1 MNFSSLFKKK
11 KQKKSRNKLQLEVT
25 QSKNTL
31 KISGT
36 FKQPEYYAKELWI
49 VAKEDY
55 EQFKVAEIT
64 PTNTFEF
71 SISLDD
77 LLQQLTKE
85 YDKGIFLWY
94 IKIKR
99 PYMPGSDDENI
110 LNKDYELVEEEGRK
124 FVEYLIRLG
133 RFQQTRIQGLTYY
146 TKYNQYFIMY
156 ITEKGNLSIKLNEEL
171 ISPVKLQI
179 DRVKRR
185 GSLFKLDGKIFTKS
199 SKIEKA
205 YVHLKGRESKQE
217 YRLHSLNIQSQ
228 DELTERKYGLNRYYY
243 SAEIDFAQVG
253 NNSLLDDDV
262 YDVYLGVK
270 FYESN
275 EERLIRVGRPT
286 FRAKLQLTDL
296 SAKNSVEGIII
307 HPYFTFKAANLSFEI
322 YKFDL
327 ESYLYLQKNMRW
339 SWLIRLLNKNKDV
352 WLVGERT
359 YKAQD
364 TGYAF
369 FKYMRKKHPDHKVF
383 YVIDKN
389 SPEYENVKTLGNVLN
404 YKSREHIKYSLIAKK
419 VISSHH
425 PDYLYPIRTE
435 KFKNK
440 VKADKVFLQH
450 GIMGTK
456 NMVANYGKNATS
468 GFTTDFFI
476 VSSDFEKAMIVND
489 FGYHPKEVFV
499 TGLSRFDTLFAED
512 VEWKRQILIIPTW
525 RDWIVNDEAFFE
537 SEYYERYKRLI
548 HHEQLQKM
556 AKQYNLE
563 IVFCLHPNMQRYTN
577 YFEHPSVRIIN
588 QGEVDVQHLIKE
600 SALMLTDYSSVGFD
614 FSFLHKPVIYYQFDR
629 DRFIGKRPS
638 HLDLDNDLPGEIC
651 FEENEVIELLH
662 SYCENNFQMKPE
674 YVKRANKFIKYRD
687 RNACKRIYHVVRNN
701 TAKKPLIYSSKV
713 DLLVTGVFNKFR
725 KSRYYFPTMK
735 MLYNIGRKVIKPDK
749 NLILF
754 ESGLGKQYADSPRY
768 IYEEIVKRGL
778 KYKKVWVYN
787 KQHRFMDPNTIRIK
801 RLSPQYYYYLLK
813 AGYWVNNQ
821 NFPTYIKK
829 PRKTRY
835 LQTWHGTPLKRM
847 LFDLEEVYGRD
858 DGYKERVSS
867 AVENWD
873 YLISPSPYA
882 TKAFRSAFRFKK
894 EVLELGYPRN
904 DIFYRPEKEDIIN
917 KVRNK
922 LRIPEDKKVI
932 LYAPTFRDNQ
942 TTKDN
947 KFTFEIKMDLERMKE
962 QLGDEYVV
970 LLRLHV
976 VVSSKLRIDESLTDF
991 AKNVSGYPDI
1001 QELLLISDI
1010 LITDY
1015 SSVMFD
1021 FANTGN
1027 PMLFFTYDLAD
1038 YRDNLR
1044 GFYMDFEEEAPGPL
1058 VINTD
1063 EIIENINNIDDIKM
1077 KYNKKYKAFQE
1088 KYCPLEDGNASK
1100 RVVDRLF
1107 NK

>member
-1 MNFSSLFKKK
+1 M
-11 KQKKSRNKLQLEVT
+11 
-25 QSKNTL
+25 
-31 KISGT
+31 
-36 FKQPEYYAKELWI
+36 
-49 VAKEDY
+49 
-55 EQFKVAEIT
+55 
-64 PTNTFEF
+64 
-71 SISLDD
+71 
-77 LLQQLTKE
+77 
-85 YDKGIFLWY
+85 
-94 IKIKR
+94 
-99 PYMPGSDDENI
+99 
-110 LNKDYELVEEEGRK
+110 
-124 FVEYLIRLG
+124 
-133 RFQQTRIQGLTYY
+133 
-146 TKYNQYFIMY
+146 
-156 ITEKGNLSIKLNEEL
+156 
-171 ISPVKLQI
+171 
-179 DRVKRR
+179 
-185 GSLFKLDGKIFTKS
+185 
-199 SKIEKA
+199 
-205 YVHLKGRESKQE
+205 
-217 YRLHSLNIQSQ
+217 
-228 DELTERKYGLNRYYY
+228 
-243 SAEIDFAQVG
+243 
-253 NNSLLDDDV
+253 
-262 YDVYLGVK
+262 
-270 FYESN
+270 
-275 EERLIRVGRPT
+275 
-286 FRAKLQLTDL
+286 
-296 SAKNSVEGIII
+296 
-307 HPYFTFKAANLSFEI
+307 
-322 YKFDL
+322 
-327 ESYLYLQKNMRW
+327 
-339 SWLIRLLNKNKDV
+339 
-352 WLVGERT
+352 
-359 YKAQD
+359 
-364 TGYAF
+364 
-369 FKYMRKKHPDHKVF
+369 
-383 YVIDKN
+383 
-389 SPEYENVKTLGNVLN
+389 
-404 YKSREHIKYSLIAKK
+404 
-419 VISSHH
+419 
-425 PDYLYPIRTE
+425 
-435 KFKNK
+435 
-440 VKADKVFLQH
+440 
-450 GIMGTK
+450 
-456 NMVANYGKNATS
+456 
-468 GFTTDFFI
+468 
-476 VSSDFEKAMIVND
+476 
-489 FGYHPKEVFV
+489 
-499 TGLSRFDTLFAED
+499 
-512 VEWKRQILIIPTW
+512 
-525 RDWIVNDEAFFE
+525 
-537 SEYYERYKRLI
+537 
-548 HHEQLQKM
+548 
-556 AKQYNLE
+556 
-563 IVFCLHPNMQRYTN
+563 
-577 YFEHPSVRIIN
+577 
-588 QGEVDVQHLIKE
+588 DVQHLIKE

-614 FSFLHKPVIYYQFDR
+614 FSFLYKPVIYYQFDR

-1058 VINTD
+1058 VNNTD